1 MQTRELGRKS
11 QEVVHG
17 GHHDETSAP
26 VASWTT
32 ARLLLTRARSHN
44 QEHWDRSHQQRHR
57 IIGNR
62 SQPTRQERSQADCL
76 CRRTIK
82 ENRVLL
88 KTEKRERIPPTTSP
102 SLLRTEA
109 RKIHF
114 GVHHHQR
121 KGILLS
127 SNFLGRTSEHTTN
140 HKEKQSTTQDGKT
153 RENSSNYESTTDG
166 PKELP
171 WRTRNQMQGRYSN
184 ISKKKKCEPNTR

>member
-32 ARLLLTRARSHN
+32 ARLLLTRARSYN
-44 QEHWDRSHQQRHR
+44 QEHWDRQRHR
-57 IIGNR
+57 TIGNR

-88 KTEKRERIPPTTSP
+88 KTEKGERIPPTTSP

-121 KGILLS
+121 KGILLI
-127 SNFLGRTSEHTTN
+127 SNFFGLTIERTTN
-140 HKEKQSTTQDGKT
+140 HQEKESTTQDGET
-153 RENSSNYESTTDG
+153 RENSANYESITDG
-166 PKELP
+166 PKDSP
-171 WRTRNQMQGRYSN
+171 WSSVPPDERDIADFQVPWTDY
-184 ISKKKKCEPNTR
+184 